1 MYGQY
6 FQKKGELLINRL
18 FVMIHWLQNRST
30 AHNKEAANLTNL
42 NSKQHM
48 ISRLTFFSFSI
59 FILATQVACQNP
71 SSQTSSTRQSDTTKF
86 ATDNFFKQVML
97 LDEFKQEQK
106 RVDSIKKVS
115 GIPVKVSVD
124 IVDSSFLQE
133 DKGKNIS
140 LAFINEQYPYDN
152 RIIYTIKFDKGQQKI
167 ISINKD
173 KKQFEKSDLAKP
185 EDIVLPNKNN

>member
-1 MYGQY
+1 
-6 FQKKGELLINRL
+6 
-18 FVMIHWLQNRST
+18 
-30 AHNKEAANLTNL
+30 
-42 NSKQHM
+42 M
-48 ISRLTFFSFSI
+48 ISKLTFFSLSI
-59 FILATQVACQNP
+59 FILTTQVACQNS
-71 SSQTSSTRQSDTTKF
+71 SSQASSIKESDTTRL
-86 ATDNFFKQVML
+86 ASDELFKQVML

-140 LAFINEQYPYDN
+140 VAFINEQYPYDN
-152 RIIYTIKFDKGQQKI
+152 RIMYTIKFDKNKQKI
-167 ISINKD
+167 ISVNKD

-185 EDIVLPNKNN
+185 EDIVLPNIDK